1 VISNT
6 NIASY
11 QLNPV
16 LDLRLEK
23 IAYVIECISA
33 IIVVTKSIECISGIE
48 SE

>member
-1 VISNT
+1 MD
-6 NIASY
+6 IASY

-23 IAYVIECISA
+23 IACMIECISA
-33 IIVVTKSIECISGIE
+33 IIVVIKSVECISGIE